1 MALPG
6 YYMLFVLNANG
17 VPSEAATVKVELPK
31 SNTPSITAAEDDDDE
46 EAEEGCGMDAEE
58 MEGMIAA
65 LAASTKKFW
74 KTWRSALVSQ
84 A

>member
-1 MALPG
+1 MVWTVSLADE
-6 YYMLFVLNANG
+6 
-17 VPSEAATVKVELPK
+17 SIDTRAATVKVELPK
-31 SNTPSITAAEDDDDE
+31 SGTSSIAAAEADDD
-46 EAEEGCGMDAEE
+46 EAEEGCDMNAEE

-74 KTWRSALVSQ
+74 KTWRSALLSQ